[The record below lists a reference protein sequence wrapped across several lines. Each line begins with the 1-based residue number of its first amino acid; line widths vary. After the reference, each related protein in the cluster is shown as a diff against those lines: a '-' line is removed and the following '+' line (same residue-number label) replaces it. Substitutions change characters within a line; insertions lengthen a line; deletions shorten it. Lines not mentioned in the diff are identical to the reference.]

1 MSSKEETLQGKSC
14 SPWPY
19 KQQLK
24 AAAVTGTACAGL
36 PSTTLCINKGV
47 LEQECSVS
55 EAAPP
60 FCSHPGW
67 RKGWDRAS
75 QSIHLLYCPVGSHRT
90 ARTAPMAVLWGLCP
104 SKLCCSPVLCTPP
117 LQLVT
122 NGRELRDRIP
132 PSFAF
137 IKRSPRKCDFFSCE
151 QISEANEIWTQS
163 LLCEASF
170 QSSFRIELPFPFTGY
185 CRLPYVLWQA
195 RFNRKAEVMHPC
207 LLPTLP
213 ALSVTWQQNDTEFM
227 IILVDFSTFPGID
240 PQGTSMCIPHIH
252 TKYLHSC
259 SRIIKS
265 FRLGKTSKVR
275 LSLCV
280 RLRQCW
286 HQLPVV
292 HVLPISRSK
301 CALTHV
307 HTTLCTP
314 SSKHNLSFAHSQNK
328 QIPGKIIIMY
338 ILSLTH
344 AAIPT
349 NLHALS
355 PSTHRSWPPPLGMQ
369 EVWES
374 ITIYSPSIHHCQVCS
389 PLFTV
394 TDKQS
399 KGAGHQYAEEGR
411 WALCQHKKQED
422 TAESS
427 WGCSYLL
434 QPTEQSCHCPE
445 ISCFIPRTSIAE
457 QNRAITTG
465 HFPEIT

>member
-1 MSSKEETLQGKSC
+1 
-14 SPWPY
+14 
-19 KQQLK
+19 
-24 AAAVTGTACAGL
+24 
-36 PSTTLCINKGV
+36 
-47 LEQECSVS
+47 
-55 EAAPP
+55 
-60 FCSHPGW
+60 
-67 RKGWDRAS
+67 
-75 QSIHLLYCPVGSHRT
+75 
-90 ARTAPMAVLWGLCP
+90 
-104 SKLCCSPVLCTPP
+104 
-117 LQLVT
+117 
-122 NGRELRDRIP
+122 
-132 PSFAF
+132 
-137 IKRSPRKCDFFSCE
+137 
-151 QISEANEIWTQS
+151 
-163 LLCEASF
+163 
-170 QSSFRIELPFPFTGY
+170 
-185 CRLPYVLWQA
+185 
-195 RFNRKAEVMHPC
+195 
-207 LLPTLP
+207 
-213 ALSVTWQQNDTEFM
+213 
-227 IILVDFSTFPGID
+227 
-240 PQGTSMCIPHIH
+240 MCIPHIH

-286 HQLPVV
+286 YQLPVV

-328 QIPGKIIIMY
+328 QIHGKIIIMY

-355 PSTHRSWPPPLGMQ
+355 PSTHPSWPPPLGMQ

-389 PLFTV
+389 PLFAV

-399 KGAGHQYAEEGR
+399 KDAGHQYAEEGR

-427 WGCSYLL
+427 WGCSCLL
-434 QPTEQSCHCPE
+434 QPTEQSCHCPRNILLYSQDINCRTEQGNNHRPFSRNNIAVHRE
-445 ISCFIPRTSIAE
+445 IQEESHSPVSKAE
-457 QNRAITTG
+457 AMTLPT
-465 HFPEIT
+465 